1 MLEETSLCFSEDNC
15 PLIWR
20 QFGSALFSLKTIFQC
35 SIFLN
40 FLWRQLYYRYL
51 FFEDNCTSAHE
62 DNCPLVWRQ
71 LSTALKTIVN
81 CSFIE
86 KTILLVKTIVPLFA
100 HFAPVSQL
108 FLFLMLESCHLVCR
122 CKFGLQLS
130 SLKKKLGNWC
140 KVRTVQCKMCSVR
153 SLIAKKYSIRM
164 FMKSKFMPA
173 HQITA
178 L

>member
-1 MLEETSLCFSEDNC
+1 MYITKRGYTQTGSKAHLPAFLQFLSNFNETLSKSFFSRGC
-15 PLIWR
+15 AH
-20 QFGSALFSLKTIFQC
+20 FALHS
-35 SIFLN
+35 
-40 FLWRQLYYRYL
+40 
-51 FFEDNCTSAHE
+51 
-62 DNCPLVWRQ
+62 
-71 LSTALKTIVN
+71 
-81 CSFIE
+81 
-86 KTILLVKTIVPLFA
+86 A